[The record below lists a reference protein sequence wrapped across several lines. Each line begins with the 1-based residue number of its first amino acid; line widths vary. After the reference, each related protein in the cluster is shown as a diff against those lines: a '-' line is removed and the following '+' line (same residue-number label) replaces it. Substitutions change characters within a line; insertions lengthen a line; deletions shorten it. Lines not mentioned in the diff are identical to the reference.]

1 MDKNPSA
8 NVGDTGLIS
17 GPGRLHM
24 LQSSLARVPLL
35 LKSACPEPV
44 THREATPA
52 MRSPYNPA
60 KRKPPLATTRESPHA
75 ATKMQCNP
83 KLTH

>member
-24 LQSSLARVPLL
+24 LQSNLARVPLL
-35 LKSACPEPV
+35 LKSVCLEPV
-44 THREATPA
+44 TH
-52 MRSPYNPA
+52 N
-60 KRKPPLATTRESPHA
+60 KRGHP
-75 ATKMQCNP
+75 CNEEP
-83 KLTH
+83 IQPSEK